1 MTEGGELWLVRHG
14 ETEWSRDGR
23 HTSRTDLP
31 LTPRGEEAARA
42 LRDQLADT
50 GFDLVLCSP
59 RRRATH
65 TAELAGLDDLSIDA
79 DLTEWHYGDYEG
91 ITTPQIRE
99 LDPGWWLWTDGCPG
113 GEQPHQVQ
121 QRCDRVVAR
130 VREHGGRV
138 LAVGHGHA
146 LRALTARWLDLPIST
161 GASFLLHTSTV
172 SVLAYDRGT
181 PVVERWN
188 A

>member
-65 TAELAGLDDLSIDA
+65 TAELAGLDHLSIDA
-79 DLTEWHYGDYEG
+79 DLT
-91 ITTPQIRE
+91 
-99 LDPGWWLWTDGCPG
+99 
-113 GEQPHQVQ
+113 
-121 QRCDRVVAR
+121 
-130 VREHGGRV
+130 
-138 LAVGHGHA
+138 
-146 LRALTARWLDLPIST
+146 
-161 GASFLLHTSTV
+161 
-172 SVLAYDRGT
+172 
-181 PVVERWN
+181 
-188 A
+188 